1 MKIKFKKWKWIL
13 ISIVATLGFA
23 FIFSNLSP
31 LQKELDYKVTLAES
45 VESPRFKKV
54 LGDLMGPHFE
64 SGNTVK
70 TLLNGDEIFPAMLKA
85 ITSAQKTITFESYI
99 YWSGSIGD
107 QFVKALAERATHG
120 VKVHVLLDWLGS
132 EKIEV
137 EYIKRMQDVGIEV
150 ERYHQLSWYNISR
163 MNNRTHRKILVV
175 DGIVGF
181 TGGVGIADEWSG
193 NGLDAKRWRDTHYEV
208 RGPVVAQMQAAF
220 FDNWMK
226 VRPEIHQSVEY
237 LPELQPE
244 PGGEQTAA
252 QMFKSSHREGGS
264 SVHIMYL
271 LAIAAAKKSIYL
283 EGAYFVPDHVAVEEM
298 VQARKRGVEVVI
310 IVPGKLSDS
319 IIVRHASRETW
330 GDLLQAGVKIYEY
343 APAMFHCKVLVVD
356 GFFISVGSTNFDER
370 SFKLNDEANLN
381 VLDAKVAEAQIKVFN
396 EDLKRSKEIS
406 FEDWKNRPKLDRLLE
421 KFATLWAS
429 QL

>member
-1 MKIKFKKWKWIL
+1 MKIKIKKWQLVLFTIF
-13 ISIVATLGFA
+13 ATLVCA

-31 LQKELDYKVTLAES
+31 LQKELDYQVTSSES
-45 VESPRFKKV
+45 VESPRFKKI

-64 SGNTVK
+64 NGNSIK

-85 ITSAQKTITFESYI
+85 ISAAEKTITFESYI

-107 QFVKALAERATHG
+107 RFVKALSERASAG
-120 VKVHVLLDWLGS
+120 VKIHVLLDWVGS
-132 EKIEV
+132 ERIE
-137 EYIKRMQDVGIEV
+137 EAYIQRMKDAGIEV
-150 ERYHQLSWYNISR
+150 ERYHELSWYNISR

-175 DGIVGF
+175 DGIHGF

-193 NGLDAKRWRDTHYEV
+193 NGLDSKKWRDTHYEV

-226 VRPEIHQSVEY
+226 VRPEIHHSVDY
-237 LPELQPE
+237 FPDLHPVAN
-244 PGGEQTAA
+244 GKNTAA

-271 LAIAAAKKSIYL
+271 LAIAAAKKSIHL
-283 EGAYFVPDHVAVEEM
+283 EGAYFVPDPVAIEEI
-298 VQARKRGVEVVI
+298 VKARKRGVEVQI
-310 IVPGKLSDS
+310 IVPGPLSDS
-319 IIVRHASRETW
+319 KIVRHASRETW

-343 APAMFHCKVLVVD
+343 TPAMFHCKVLVVD
-356 GFFISVGSTNFDER
+356 GYFVSVGSTNFDER

-381 VLDAKVAEAQIKVFN
+381 VLDDKLAEEQIEIFQ
-396 EDLKRSKEIS
+396 EDLTRSKEIS
-406 FEDWKNRPKLDRLLE
+406 LQDWQNRPKLDKVLE
-421 KFATLWAS
+421 KLAGLWTS